1 MDVNSEINTIDITCY
16 EVKIIKELEKEY
28 NEIKQTII
36 QEILLELQ
44 KYLK

>member
-36 QEILLELQ
+36 QEILSELQ

>member
-1 MDVNSEINTIDITCY
+1 MDIDSEINTIDITCY